1 MSTSKLTES
10 FQFGIRAQ
18 LYVLEHTRHK
28 TSDTMADAMDMDID
42 IDLGEE
48 PDMSQYET
56 EVMNTASEYM
66 NHSHHREAD
75 SGEGR
80 TVYR

>member
-1 MSTSKLTES
+1 
-10 FQFGIRAQ
+10 
-18 LYVLEHTRHK
+18 
-28 TSDTMADAMDMDID
+28 MADAMDMDID